1 MTYTEIK
8 KKWIETIT
16 VAETQYDYIK
26 LLESLLQKHNITYD
40 EVEQVEEFNKL
51 NRLDIETVTDV
62 VCEYYKIPKEKVLGK
77 SQRRLYVCPRQVIC
91 HIAKLNVPFITL
103 QAIGE
108 YLGGRDHSTVS
119 HSLQVVIDEMGYK
132 KSFRRDI
139 RNIMDIL
146 KI

>member
-26 LLESLLQKHNITYD
+26 LLESLLQKNNITYD

-77 SQRRLYVCPRQVIC
+77 SQRRDSEE
-91 HIAKLNVPFITL
+91 T
-103 QAIGE
+103 
-108 YLGGRDHSTVS
+108 S
-119 HSLQVVIDEMGYK
+119 
-132 KSFRRDI
+132 
-139 RNIMDIL
+139 
-146 KI
+146 